1 MSTQQQQDDGHIIMF
16 PFMAQGHLTRFI
28 ALAKFISQRK
38 PNTKITFVNTP
49 LNVKRLQPTLQTN
62 HICLAELPFSSA
74 DHGLPPNTENCDSL
88 PPHLIATLLYASKA
102 LKPSFDNLL
111 DEIIR
116 SEKRVPSCI
125 IFDFFFGWATD
136 TAKRVGTPSFVFTP
150 GGYGTAMMFS
160 MWLHSPH
167 RKNGKDCK
175 ELIEEFH
182 VPKFPDECRLH
193 ISQLPSRLRDSNE
206 EITIYA
212 EFYRMHIS
220 YSQKSDGMLCN
231 SVEEIEVVGL
241 KALRNLMEP
250 KPVWPIGPLLP
261 SFLLQG
267 NQNKNN
273 GSVASQSRT
282 GKEFG
287 ISPES
292 CIEWLNHQKPSSVL
306 FISFGSQNTISA
318 PKMMELALG
327 LEKSGKCFIWVLRPP
342 SGFENT
348 SEFKSEWL
356 PEGFVERMS
365 ETKKGLLIKTWA
377 PQLEILCHRSTG
389 AFLSHCGWNSV
400 LESLSQGV
408 PIIGWPLYA
417 EQPYNSKMLQEE
429 MGVSVQLAIGNEGEL
444 SSEDVKK
451 AIDHVM
457 DGSKGEEIRK
467 KATLIAEKIRAAM
480 REDIDEAGGHQKGST
495 IKSIDDFLATV
506 TSKDVVK

>member
-1 MSTQQQQDDGHIIMF
+1 MSAQQQQDDGHIIMF

-28 ALAKFISQRK
+28 ALTKFVSLRK

-62 HICLAELPFSSA
+62 NICLAELPFSSA

-88 PPHLIATLLYASKA
+88 PPHLIGKLLYASKA
-102 LKPSFDNLL
+102 LKPSFDNLI

-116 SEKRVPSCI
+116 SERRVPSCI
-125 IFDFFFGWATD
+125 IFDFFFGWATH

-356 PEGFVERMS
+356 PEGF
-365 ETKKGLLIKTWA
+365 
-377 PQLEILCHRSTG
+377 LEILCHRSTG